1 MKKLTLLLLVGAIT
15 ACSISD
21 PGTTEDC
28 SIDNTVSDTRIGA
41 TETLSETSMFT
52 EIINGD
58 ERVFTVNNIP
68 DHMVAPFPNASN
80 PNMIKA
86 ISESNAVDYTPTLA
100 SSLTALQ
107 SEFGPM
113 YEFGILLNGVH
124 LDPVAAEPWPH
135 TGLQN
140 PDANWEW
147 NLEATTNN
155 LGLDESNA
163 HVQPTGKY
171 HYHGIPQGYIDN
183 LNIDGSKMVLVG
195 WAADGFPIYYKY
207 GYADANDSNSAVVE
221 LNSSYQLKIGA
232 RPGDGISAPCD
243 SYNGKYVN
251 DFEYDQDLGRL
262 DEANGRS
269 GVTPEF
275 PNGTYYYVLTDAF
288 PGIPRYLA
296 GTPSSDF
303 RLQP

>member
-1 MKKLTLLLLVGAIT
+1 MFTGSIA
-15 ACSISD
+15 ACSTAGL
-21 PGTTEDC
+21 GTEEDC
-28 SIDNTVSDTRIGA
+28 TIDNSVTNTRISA
-41 TETLSETSMFT
+41 TETLSESSVFAET
-52 EIINGD
+52 INGD
-58 ERVFTVNNIP
+58 ERIFTVNNIP
-68 DHMVAPFPNASN
+68 DHTVAPFPNASN
-80 PNMIKA
+80 PNTIKA
-86 ISESNAVDYTPTLA
+86 ISETNAVDYSPNIA
-100 SSLTALQ
+100 STLTALQ

-113 YEFGILLNGVH
+113 YEFGILLNGVI

-135 TGLQN
+135 TGLQDPN
-140 PDANWEW
+140 VNWEW

-207 GYADANDSNSAVVE
+207 GYADTNNANSGVIE
-221 LNSSYQLKIGA
+221 LSSSYRLKSGA

-243 SYNGKYVN
+243 AYNGKYVN
-251 DFEYDQDLGRL
+251 DFEFVQGLGQL

-275 PNGTYYYVLTDAF
+275 PNGSYYYILTDAF

-296 GTPSSDF
+296 GTPSGDF

>member
-1 MKKLTLLLLVGAIT
+1 MLLLVGAIS
-15 ACSISD
+15 ACSSTE
-21 PGTTEDC
+21 PGTAEDC
-28 SIDNTVSDTRIGA
+28 SIDNSVSDTRIGA
-41 TETLSETSMFT
+41 SETLSETSIFSET
-52 EIINGD
+52 INGD
-58 ERVFTVNNIP
+58 LRVFSVNNIP
-68 DHMVAPFPNASN
+68 DHIVAPFPNASN
-80 PNMIKA
+80 PNTIKA
-86 ISESNAVDYTPTLA
+86 ITETNSVDYTPSLANTL
-100 SSLTALQ
+100 SPLQ

-135 TGLQN
+135 NGLRD
-140 PDANWEW
+140 PDVNWEW

-183 LNIDGSKMVLVG
+183 LDMKGDKMVLVG

-207 GYADANDSNSAVVE
+207 GYADVNDPNSKVTE
-221 LNSSYQLKIGA
+221 LSSSYQLKAGT

-243 SYNGKYVN
+243 LYNGKYVN
-251 DFEYDQDLGRL
+251 DFEFVDALGDL
-262 DEANGRS
+262 DEANGRT

-296 GTPSSDF
+296 GTPSPDF